1 LVITDSSILTLPR
14 YTLRNAEYRLSLQR
28 SLDLS
33 DEEGATVDGLPLP
46 ALSVGTEDPL
56 QGSVTSMELA
66 DTVEQMQF
74 TAAGTSGFLEEGVR
88 EEELDSLDRLGPVSP
103 EVAKYIQQLQS
114 KLLSTQKVSGPFLSL
129 QGSCQS
135 WLFHSHLKQVTSMK
149 HIETFFNQP

>member
-1 LVITDSSILTLPR
+1 
-14 YTLRNAEYRLSLQR
+14 LQR

-46 ALSVGTEDPL
+46 TLSVGTEDPL

-114 KLLSTQKVSGPFLSL
+114 KLLSTQKDLDDCKHSLTALEMEGMVGEEQNDLLDYLRSLEPDKVCKLSNSFLPTL
-129 QGSCQS
+129 YNTGY
-135 WLFHSHLKQVTSMK
+135 M
-149 HIETFFNQP
+149 